1 MQRLGMEIGAPVSAG
16 ELRALPKAE
25 VAAELRR
32 RVMRLGGVSDEVFVW
47 PSHVKW

>member
-1 MQRLGMEIGAPVSAG
+1 MRIGAPVAAAD
-16 ELRALPKAE
+16 LLALPKAD

-32 RVMRLGGVSDEVFVW
+32 RTMALGGTGDEVFVW